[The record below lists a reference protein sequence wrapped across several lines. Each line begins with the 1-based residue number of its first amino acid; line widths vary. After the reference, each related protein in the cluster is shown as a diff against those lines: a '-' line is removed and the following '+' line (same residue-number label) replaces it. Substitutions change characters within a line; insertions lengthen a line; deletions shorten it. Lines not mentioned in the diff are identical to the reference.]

1 MGTNYATREYQELV
15 SISKALSAEYK
26 NKKKQWIG
34 SPFEWIKYQSSRSIG
49 AIGEKIV
56 SSWLVLHDF
65 NVSRSPDS
73 EADRVVDGKR
83 VEIKFST
90 QWENGSYLFEQLRDQ
105 NYEFAIFLGV
115 SPNDAH
121 CWVIPKEDI
130 VRMWKVERTLPPQHG
145 GEEGE
150 DTAWARLSPA
160 AVGAAQDDACRKYG
174 NGLHDALVSISRLTG
189 RQLVDLSAAF
199 EA

>member
-1 MGTNYATREYQELV
+1 MSQNSMTAEYNELV
-15 SISKALSAEYK
+15 EISQSLSREYK

-56 SSWLVLHDF
+56 ASWLAMHDF
-65 NVSRSPDS
+65 NVVRSPDS

-90 QWENGSYLFEQLRDQ
+90 QWENGTYLFEQLRDQ

-121 CWVIPKEDI
+121 CWVIPKADI

-160 AVGAAQDDACRKYG
+160 ASGAAQDEACRKYG
-174 NGLHDALVSISRLTG
+174 NGLRDALLSISRLTG
-189 RQLVDLSAAF
+189 HKLVGLSSVL